1 MKILKI
7 FFASVLLIIMFGCG
21 SSKPQLSEYDLQRQ
35 FMEDDEEENGK
46 PIYLTSTLPID
57 SADPS
62 KLNYELFRIETDK
75 YPDNL
80 KIYARVSDSLGHFIT
95 NMGNPYKKDT
105 NYNYFAKID
114 EGLGKV
120 YNKKTVN
127 IPHYSVREYGAND
140 SIPYNIALCVDNSG
154 SMSGVVNT
162 IMDGAELFVRM
173 KFKYDRMAVSTFGD
187 DVSALSSLTDDTA
200 SILRMIKLK
209 RETGLGRFSSVNK
222 ALMQGINV
230 FDGTNDSVPRVLAI
244 FTDGDENFSKTDI
257 DDVIKKA
264 KERQV
269 HIFCVAFGYSK
280 DENLKKV
287 AANTGGKFYKA
298 YTKEQLTA
306 IFRDIYMSLR
316 YFYLIQ
322 YKPPKYYGKH
332 FVYSYLS
339 VPGRSDSLVAQGE
352 YDVTSFWG
360 GEGNKFVV
368 PINFDFNEWV
378 VKPESFEILDG
389 IADEMLSNP
398 KLRIEIQ
405 GHTDNIGTVEINQML
420 SENRSAAVKQAL
432 VQRGVEPERIRTR
445 GFGMTMPVATN
456 DTEEGRA
463 KNRRTEFVILA
474 K

>member
-1 MKILKI
+1 MKIIKI
-7 FFASVLLIIMFGCG
+7 LYCFTLALLLWGCG
-21 SSKPQLSEYDLQRQ
+21 SSKPQLSEYDIQRQ
-35 FMEDDEEENGK
+35 FMADDEEENGK
-46 PIYLTSTLPID
+46 PNYITSTLPVD
-57 SADPS
+57 SADPA
-62 KLNYELFRIETDK
+62 LFIYDLYRIETEK

-80 KIYARVSDSLGHFIT
+80 KIFARVYDSLGHFIT
-95 NMGNPYKKDT
+95 NMGDPYKKDSS
-105 NYNYFAKID
+105 YNYFAKID
-114 EGLGKV
+114 EGLGKI

-127 IPHYSVREYGAND
+127 IPHFSVREYGAND

-173 KFKYDRMAVSTFGD
+173 KFKYDQMAVSTFGD
-187 DVSALSSLTDDTA
+187 DVSKLSSLTGDTTA
-200 SILRMIKLK
+200 LLRMIKLK

-222 ALMQGINV
+222 ALVEGIKV
-230 FDGTNDSVPRVLAI
+230 FEGTSDSVPRVLAI
-244 FTDGDENFSKTDI
+244 FTDGDENFSKTEI
-257 DDVIKKA
+257 EDVIKDA
-264 KERQV
+264 KEKQV

-280 DENLKKV
+280 DDNLKKV

-316 YFYLIQ
+316 FYYLIQ

-339 VPGRSDSLVAQGE
+339 APGRSDSLIAEGE

-360 GEGNKFVV
+360 GEGDKFVV
-368 PINFDFNEWV
+368 PITFDFNEWV
-378 VKPESFEILDG
+378 VKAESFDILDG

-405 GHTDNIGTVEINQML
+405 GHTDNIGSVEINQML
-420 SENRSAAVKQAL
+420 SENRSLAVKQAL
-432 VQRGVEPERIRTR
+432 VRRGVEPERIRTR
-445 GFGMTMPVATN
+445 GFGMTMPITTN